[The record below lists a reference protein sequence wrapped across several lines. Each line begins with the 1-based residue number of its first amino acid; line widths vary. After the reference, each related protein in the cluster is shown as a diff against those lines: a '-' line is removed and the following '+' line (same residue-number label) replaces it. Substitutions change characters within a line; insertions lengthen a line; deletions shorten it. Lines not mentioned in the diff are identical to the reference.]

1 MALILETPRLAL
13 REFGLGDYDD
23 LCLMLRD
30 AETMY
35 AYEHAFSEAEA
46 RAWLQKQLDRYAA
59 DGFGLWAVSLKATGA
74 LIGQCGL
81 TWQEAGDFGRVLEVG
96 YIFNRAY
103 WHRGCAAE
111 AARACRD
118 HAFSKLGAREV
129 FSIIR
134 VGNTASENV
143 ARRNGMTPRGGL
155 NKHYYGMDM
164 PHTIFSVR
172 AEELSRGPDTP

>member
-13 REFGLGDYDD
+13 REFEPGDYDD

-59 DGFGLWAVSLKATGA
+59 DGFGLWAVILKATGA

-103 WHRGCAAE
+103 CTGAAPP
-111 AARACRD
+111 R
-118 HAFSKLGAREV
+118 
-129 FSIIR
+129 
-134 VGNTASENV
+134 
-143 ARRNGMTPRGGL
+143 PRGPAGTT
-155 NKHYYGMDM
+155 
-164 PHTIFSVR
+164 PFRSS
-172 AEELSRGPDTP
+172 ARGRCSPSSAWGTRPPKTSPAGTA

>member
-1 MALILETPRLAL
+1 MAMILETPRLAL
-13 REFGLGDYDD
+13 REFEPGDYDD

-59 DGFGLWAVSLKATGA
+59 DGFGLWAVILKATGA

-118 HAFSKLGAREV
+118 HAFSKLGARRC
-129 FSIIR
+129 SPSSAWGTR
-134 VGNTASENV
+134 PPKTSPAGTA
-143 ARRNGMTPRGGL
+143 
-155 NKHYYGMDM
+155 
-164 PHTIFSVR
+164 
-172 AEELSRGPDTP
+172 

>member
-1 MALILETPRLAL
+1 MKPMLETPRLAL
-13 REFGLGDYDD
+13 RELVPGDYGG

-59 DGFGLWAVSLKATGA
+59 DGFGLWAVILKETGA

-81 TWQEAGDFGRVLEVG
+81 TRQEAGMFGRVLEVG
-96 YIFNRAY
+96 YIFNRAF
-103 WHRGCAAE
+103 WRRGYASE

-118 HAFSKLGAREV
+118 YAFDKLGAAEV

-134 VGNTASENV
+134 EGNTASENV
-143 ARRNGMTPRGGL
+143 ARRNGMAPRGRL
-155 NKHYYGMDM
+155 VKHYYGLDM

>member
-59 DGFGLWAVSLKATGA
+59 DGFGLWAVILKATGA

-96 YIFNRAY
+96 YVFNRAY
-103 WHRGCAAE
+103 WHRGAPP
-111 AARACRD
+111 R
-118 HAFSKLGAREV
+118 
-129 FSIIR
+129 
-134 VGNTASENV
+134 
-143 ARRNGMTPRGGL
+143 PRGPAGTT
-155 NKHYYGMDM
+155 
-164 PHTIFSVR
+164 PFRSS
-172 AEELSRGPDTP
+172 ARGRCSPSSAWGTRPPKTSPAGTA

>member
-1 MALILETPRLAL
+1 MKTILETARLSL
-13 REFGLGDYDD
+13 REFTPEDYGA

-35 AYEHAFSEAEA
+35 AYEHAFTEAEA
-46 RAWLQKQLDRYAA
+46 SAWLQKQLDRYAG
-59 DGFGLWAVSLKATGA
+59 DGFGLWAVILKATGA

-118 HAFSKLGAREV
+118 HAFSKLGGGVLHHPRGEHGLRKRRPPERHDA
-129 FSIIR
+129 
-134 VGNTASENV
+134 
-143 ARRNGMTPRGGL
+143 ARRA
-155 NKHYYGMDM
+155 H
-164 PHTIFSVR
+164 
-172 AEELSRGPDTP
+172 

>member
-1 MALILETPRLAL
+1 MKTLIETTRLSL
-13 REFGLGDYDD
+13 REFTPDDYDA

-35 AYEHAFSEAEA
+35 AYEHAFSEAESH
-46 RAWLQKQLDRYAA
+46 AWLQNQLNRYAKY
-59 DGFGLWAVSLKATGA
+59 GFGLWAVILKESGE

-81 TWQEAGDFGRVLEVG
+81 TMQDAAEFGEVVEVG
-96 YIFNRAY
+96 YIFRMDY
-103 WHRGCAAE
+103 WHGGYASE
-111 AARACRD
+111 AAVACRD
-118 HAFSKLGAREV
+118 YAFEKLCVPEV

-143 ARRNGMTPRGGL
+143 ARRNGMTPRGAL
-155 NKHYYGMDM
+155 MKHYYGMDM

-172 AEELSRGPDTP
+172 TEELSRDPGTP